1 MLNMPAAAS
10 RGERSHN
17 HAGVRIQRCGA
28 VRSRARGMHVFACC
42 WPAWMAALNAGVT
55 DPLGITDAGVRGP
68 LGPPPV
74 ARRPAPVRS
83 WSMVVPTLTRRADA
97 AGIAPRYRD
106 WRGQQVAVS
115 AGTLTPILDA
125 LDNVPGAS
133 QEPAPGRPRH
143 AEEPAGPDG
152 PDAAARPRAPGPP
165 SWVRA

>member
-17 HAGVRIQRCGA
+17 HAGVRIQRCGT
-28 VRSRARGMHVFACC
+28 VRSRARGRHVLACC
-42 WPAWMAALNAGVT
+42 WPVWMAALNAGVT

-83 WSMVVPTLTRRADA
+83 WSMVVPTLTRRAEA

-106 WRGQQVAVS
+106 WRGQQVEGS
-115 AGTLTPILDA
+115 AETLTAILDA
-125 LDNVPGAS
+125 LDNVPGPS
-133 QEPAPGRPRH
+133 HEPAPGRPPHPEDPPRPH
-143 AEEPAGPDG
+143 APHPH
-152 PDAAARPRAPGPP
+152 PPPRAPRPP
-165 SWVRA
+165 SWA